1 VTVVQ
6 RVPPHLL
13 GIAGFVG
20 ATFALTVA
28 TVALLAPV
36 WSNASAATVW
46 RPTLAYVVAVGWQP
60 FAAVWIVRR
69 RIDAYPSGHTHRAAR
84 RRYTVLAIALAV
96 TLLAGATIVEATL
109 GTTTTSVG
117 APLPP
122 ATTLAGFVGSLVLLC
137 AQALIEES
145 TWRGYL
151 MPRLMQAVGPWPGL
165 CVHGLLWGACYAPVF
180 LRGTSTDAAQLLGV
194 IVTCGLLGII
204 LGWLRL
210 ASGSVAPSTL
220 CNAALT
226 IGGGLPL
233 LMRGAT
239 SPFAAVFAPAG
250 WLPMMLI
257 IATIATQP
265 SLRRAVA
272 LRRP

>member
-1 VTVVQ
+1 M
-6 RVPPHLL
+6 PSHLL

-20 ATFALTVA
+20 ATFALTLA
-28 TVALLAPV
+28 TVVVFAPV
-36 WSNASAATVW
+36 WSKAPEATVW
-46 RPTLAYVVAVGWQP
+46 WPTLAYVLAVGWQP

-69 RIDAYPSGHTHRAAR
+69 SVDAYPSGHTHRATR
-84 RRYTVLAIALAV
+84 RRYNVLAIVLAV
-96 TLLAGATIVEATL
+96 TLLVAATVVEATL
-109 GTTTTSVG
+109 GTTTMMVG
-117 APLPP
+117 ARLPP
-122 ATTLAGFVGSLVLLC
+122 ATSIAGFVGSLALLC
-137 AQALIEES
+137 VQAFVEES

-180 LRGTSTDAAQLLGV
+180 LRGTSTDSAHLLGV

-239 SPFAAVFAPAG
+239 SPFGAVFAPAG

-265 SLRRAVA
+265 SLRHAVV